1 MGARETIMGRSS
13 ILAQPALTGTL
24 LRKFTT
30 LGVLGGAALV
40 FAFSVGCSSK
50 SAEGDPAQAMKA
62 MMMMP
67 VPVTLGQSSTQTV
80 PVLIQVIGNGEA
92 YNTVNVKAQV
102 DGLLQ
107 QANFRQG
114 DDVQQGQVLF
124 VIDSRPFQAAVDQ
137 AEANLARDQAS
148 LKNAQDQYERNAQL
162 FKQGI
167 ISTDQEETFRTAAA
181 ADEAVVKADQAAIE
195 NAKIQL
201 GYCTIRSPISG
212 RTGSLAIQVG
222 NLVKNNDAALV
233 TINQISPLY
242 VDFSV
247 PEQYLSQIK
256 RHAAEG
262 SMKVEAVVPD
272 DPAHPEWGQLSFIN
286 NTVDTTTGT
295 VLMKGTF
302 PNPAKRLW
310 PGQFVNVTLTLDSL
324 ANAVVVPSQA
334 VQTGQ
339 QGKYVFVVKQ
349 DKSVEIR
356 PVVAGV
362 TYGGD
367 TVIDKGVAPGETVV
381 TDGQLRLFPGA
392 HVQAAAA
399 GQPGGQ
405 GVAGR

>member
-1 MGARETIMGRSS
+1 MAMSLGKTFPTRKQR
-13 ILAQPALTGTL
+13 
-24 LRKFTT
+24 LR
-30 LGVLGGAALV
+30 GVLTSGALIGSAFV
-40 FAFSVGCSSK
+40 VAFSAACSSK
-50 SAEGDPAQAMKA
+50 TAEGDPAQAMKA

-67 VPVTLGQSSTQTV
+67 VPVTLGQSSTKTI

-124 VIDSRPFQAAVDQ
+124 AIDSRPFQAALDQ
-137 AEANLARDQAS
+137 ADANLARDQAN
-148 LKNAQDQYERNAQL
+148 LKNAQGQYERNSEL

-167 ISTDQEETFRTAAA
+167 ISKDQNETFRTTAA

-195 NAKIQL
+195 NARIQL

-212 RTGSLAIQVG
+212 RTGSLSIQVG

-247 PEQYLSQIK
+247 PEQYLSEIK

-262 SMKVEAVVPD
+262 AMKVEAVVPD
-272 DPAHPEWGQLSFIN
+272 DPSHPEWGELCFIN

-295 VLMKGTF
+295 VLMKATF

-310 PGQFVNVTLTLDSL
+310 PGQFVNVTLTLDSVK
-324 ANAVVVPSQA
+324 NAVVVPSQS

-339 QGKYVFVVKQ
+339 QGKYIFVVKQ

-367 TVIDKGVAPGETVV
+367 TVIEKGMTPGETIV

-392 HVQAAAA
+392 HVQAAVSA
-399 GQPGGQ
+399 QPGG
-405 GVAGR
+405 GGPGGG

>member
-1 MGARETIMGRSS
+1 MSPSTTFGRLTQALRREIKTFGV
-13 ILAQPALTGTL
+13 LTGLTGL
-24 LRKFTT
+24 
-30 LGVLGGAALV
+30 ALII
-40 FAFSVGCSSK
+40 AFSSGCSSK
-50 SAEGDPAQAMKA
+50 SAEGDPAAAMKA

-67 VPVTLGQSSTQTV
+67 VPVTLGQSSNKTV

-124 VIDSRPFQAAVDQ
+124 AIDSRPFQSAVDQ
-137 AEANLARDQAS
+137 AEANLARDQAN
-148 LKNAQDQYERNAQL
+148 LKNAQDQYQRNAEL

-167 ISTDQEETFRTAAA
+167 VSKDQNETFRTTAA
-181 ADEAVVKADQAAIE
+181 ADEATVKADQAAIE
-195 NAKIQL
+195 NARIEL

-247 PEQYLSQIK
+247 PEQYLSEIK
-256 RHAAEG
+256 RRAAQG
-262 SMKVEAVVPD
+262 AMKVEALVPD
-272 DPAHPEWGQLSFIN
+272 DATQPEWGQLSFIN
-286 NTVDTTTGT
+286 NMVDTTTGT

-302 PNPAKRLW
+302 PNPNKRLW
-310 PGQFVNVTLTLDSL
+310 PGQFVNVTITLDSL
-324 ANAVVVPSQA
+324 KDAVVVPSQA

-339 QGKYVFVVKQ
+339 QGKYVFVVKA

-356 PVVAGV
+356 PVASGV

-367 TVIDKGVAPGETVV
+367 TVIEKGIASGETVV

-392 HVQAAAA
+392 HVQAAA
-399 GQPGGQ
+399 
-405 GVAGR
+405 

>member
-1 MGARETIMGRSS
+1 MSPGKTFGRRAQRPPRGAVTVVIFGGV
-13 ILAQPALTGTL
+13 ALTVA
-24 LRKFTT
+24 FT
-30 LGVLGGAALV
+30 
-40 FAFSVGCSSK
+40 VGCSSK
-50 SAEGDPAQAMKA
+50 SAQGDPAAAMKA

-67 VPVTLGQSSTQTV
+67 VPVTLGQSSTKTV

-124 VIDSRPFQAAVDQ
+124 VIDSRPFQATLDQ
-137 AEANLARDQAS
+137 AEANLARDQAN
-148 LKNAQDQYERNAQL
+148 LKNAQDQYERNAEL

-167 ISTDQEETFRTAAA
+167 ISKDQDETFRTAVA
-181 ADEAVVKADQAAIE
+181 ADEATVKADQAAIE

-201 GYCTIRSPISG
+201 SYCTIRSPISG
-212 RTGSLAIQVG
+212 RTGSLSIQVG
-222 NLVKNNDAALV
+222 NLVKNNDAALL

-247 PEQYLSQIK
+247 PEQYLSEIK
-256 RHAAEG
+256 RRAAQG
-262 SMKVEAVVPD
+262 AMKVEAVVPD

-286 NTVDTTTGT
+286 NMVDTTTGT

-302 PNPAKRLW
+302 PNPNKRLW

-324 ANAVVVPSQA
+324 RDAVVVPSQA

-356 PVVAGV
+356 PVAAGV

-367 TVIDKGVAPGETVV
+367 TVIEKGMAAGETVV

-392 HVQAAAA
+392 HVQTAGMSAAARA
-399 GQPGGQ
+399 GGG
-405 GVAGR
+405 R

>member
-1 MGARETIMGRSS
+1 
-13 ILAQPALTGTL
+13 
-24 LRKFTT
+24 
-30 LGVLGGAALV
+30 
-40 FAFSVGCSSK
+40 
-50 SAEGDPAQAMKA
+50 
-62 MMMMP
+62 MMMP
-67 VPVTLGQSSTQTV
+67 VPVTLGESSTKTV

-124 VIDSRPFQAAVDQ
+124 AIDSRPFQAALDQ
-137 AEANLARDQAS
+137 AEANLARDQAN
-148 LKNAQDQYERNAQL
+148 LRNAQGQYERNSEL

-167 ISTDQEETFRTAAA
+167 ISKDQNETFRTTAA

-195 NAKIQL
+195 NARIQL

-212 RTGSLAIQVG
+212 RTGSLSIQVG

-247 PEQYLSQIK
+247 PEQYLSEIK

-262 SMKVEAVVPD
+262 TMKVEAVVPD
-272 DPAHPEWGQLSFIN
+272 DPSHPEWGELSFIN
-286 NTVDTTTGT
+286 NMVDTTTGT
-295 VLMKGTF
+295 VLMKATF

-310 PGQFVNVTLTLDSL
+310 PGQFVNVTLTLDSIK
-324 ANAVVVPSQA
+324 NAVVVPSQA

-339 QGKYVFVVKQ
+339 QGKYIFVVKQ

-367 TVIDKGVAPGETVV
+367 TVIDKGIAPRETVV

-399 GQPGGQ
+399 ARPVGGT
-405 GVAGR
+405 AGGG

>member
-1 MGARETIMGRSS
+1 LDEFFRSLLAQQLLRPALAFG
-13 ILAQPALTGTL
+13 ILAAVTLACAL
-24 LRKFTT
+24 
-30 LGVLGGAALV
+30 
-40 FAFSVGCSSK
+40 SSGCSSK
-50 SAEGDPAQAMKA
+50 SAEGDPAAAMKA

-67 VPVTLGQSSTQTV
+67 VPVTLGQSSTKTV

-114 DDVQQGQVLF
+114 DDVEKGQVLF
-124 VIDSRPFQAAVDQ
+124 AIDSRPFQAALDQ
-137 AEANLARDQAS
+137 AEANLARDQAN
-148 LKNAQDQYERNAQL
+148 LKNAQNQYERNAEL
-162 FKQGI
+162 FKEGI
-167 ISTDQEETFRTAAA
+167 ISKDQYETFHTTAS
-181 ADEAVVKADQAAIE
+181 ADEATVKADQAAIE

-201 GYCTIRSPISG
+201 GYCTIRAPLSG
-212 RTGSLAIQVG
+212 RTGSLQIQVG

-247 PEQYLSQIK
+247 PEQYLPEIK

-262 SMKVEAVVPD
+262 TMKVEAVVPD
-272 DPAHPEWGQLSFIN
+272 DLTHPEWGELSFIN
-286 NTVDTTTGT
+286 NMVDTTTGT

-302 PNPAKRLW
+302 PNPNKRLW

-324 ANAVVVPSQA
+324 KDAVVVPNQA

-356 PVVAGV
+356 PVAAGV
-362 TYGGD
+362 TYAGE
-367 TVIDKGVAPGETVV
+367 TVIEKGMAPGETVV

-392 HVQAAAA
+392 HVQGAATAGATAAA
-399 GQPGGQ
+399 G
-405 GVAGR
+405 GR